1 MSLPDEEANSLDAAW
16 RFLLQLS
23 SGEHPA
29 RPITALRTEARR
41 IAKHYPLA
49 AGSRWLQ
56 LNGMSDED

>member
-1 MSLPDEEANSLDAAW
+1 MSLPDQEANSLDAAW
-16 RFLLQLS
+16 HFLLALS
-23 SGEHPA
+23 SGEKSIHS
-29 RPITALRTEARR
+29 ITELRLEARQ